1 MSWME
6 DKAAREALETRFM
19 SLHQML
25 RQDTASKAA
34 EAILP
39 MLGAVDA

>member
-1 MSWME
+1 
-6 DKAAREALETRFM
+6 M

-39 MLGAVDA
+39 MLGAVHAGT